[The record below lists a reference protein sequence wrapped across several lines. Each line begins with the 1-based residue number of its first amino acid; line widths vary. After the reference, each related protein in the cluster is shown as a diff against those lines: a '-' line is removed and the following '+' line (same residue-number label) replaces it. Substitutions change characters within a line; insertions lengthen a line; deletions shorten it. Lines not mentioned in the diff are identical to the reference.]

1 MTDLQATNPLF
12 PIFVK
17 LHNLNLLLVGGGYV
31 ALEKLGALLANSPQ
45 ANIKLVAQEISA
57 DVLNILQL
65 HNIPYTERAFEPG
78 DLNGMDLAIVAIND
92 SDISSRIAS
101 ICKEKRV
108 LTNVADKPDLCDF
121 YLGSIV
127 QKGNLKIAISTN
139 GKSPTIAKRIKEVL
153 NETIPDEMDDLLNNM
168 QRIRD
173 GLKGDFNDK
182 VKRLNDITSV
192 MSVKRKK
199 TSAFRKLIYL
209 LSFIIAIAFL
219 ILAGYYILL
228 AVS

>member
-1 MTDLQATNPLF
+1 MTDIQTSNPLF

-45 ANIKLVAQEISA
+45 ANIKIVATEISP
-57 DVLNILQL
+57 DVLAIIKTNNIS
-65 HNIPYTERAFEPG
+65 YEERAFEAS
-78 DLNGMDLAIVAIND
+78 DLQGMDLAIVAIND
-92 SDISSRIAS
+92 SEISSGIAL
-101 ICKEKRV
+101 ICKEKKV

-139 GKSPTIAKRIKEVL
+139 GKSPTIAKRIKEIL

-168 QRIRD
+168 QRIRN

-192 MSVKRKK
+192 MSVEKK
-199 TSAFRKLIYL
+199 KKSAFRKLIYI
-209 LSFIIAIAFL
+209 LSFIIAIIFL

-228 AVS
+228 ALS

>member
-1 MTDLQATNPLF
+1 MTDLQATNSLF
-12 PIFVK
+12 PVFLK

-31 ALEKLGALLANSPQ
+31 AMEKLGALLANSPQ
-45 ANIKLVAQEISA
+45 ANIKLVAPEIST
-57 DVLNILQL
+57 DVLNILKL
-65 HNIPYTERAFEPG
+65 HHIPYVERPFEPG
-78 DLNGMDLAIVAIND
+78 DLDGMDLAVVAIND
-92 SDISSRIAS
+92 SKISSGIAS
-101 ICKEKRV
+101 VCKEKKV

-168 QRIRD
+168 QRIRN

-192 MSVKRKK
+192 MSVENKRK
-199 TSAFRKLIYL
+199 SAFKKFIYF
-209 LSFIIAIAFL
+209 LSFIIAIMFL

>member
-1 MTDLQATNPLF
+1 MTDLEETNPLF
-12 PIFVK
+12 PIFLK

-31 ALEKLGALLANSPQ
+31 AMEKLSALLANSPH
-45 ANIKLVAQEISA
+45 ANIKLVAPEISSE
-57 DVLNILQL
+57 VLNILKL
-65 HNIPYTERAFEPG
+65 HNIPYIERVFEPG
-78 DLNGMDLAIVAIND
+78 DLEGMDLAVVAIND
-92 SDISSRIAS
+92 SNISAGIAS
-101 ICKEKRV
+101 VCKEKKV

-153 NETIPDEMDDLLNNM
+153 NETIPEEMDDLLNNM
-168 QRIRD
+168 QRIRN

-182 VKRLNDITSV
+182 VKRLNEITSV
-192 MSVKRKK
+192 MSVENKK
-199 TSAFRKLIYL
+199 KSAFKRFIYFF
-209 LSFIIAIAFL
+209 SFIIAIMFL

>member
-1 MTDLQATNPLF
+1 MTDIPAANPLF

-31 ALEKLGALLANSPQ
+31 ALEKLSAILANSPQ
-45 ANIKLVAQEISA
+45 ANIKLVASEISP
-57 DVLNILQL
+57 DVSEVLKL
-65 HNIPYTERAFEPG
+65 HNIQSEERAFEAR
-78 DLNGMDLAIVAIND
+78 DLEGIDLAIVAIND
-92 SDISSRIAS
+92 AEISSRIAS
-101 ICKEKRV
+101 VCKEKKV

-139 GKSPTIAKRIKEVL
+139 GKSPTIAKRVKEIL
-153 NETIPDEMDDLLNNM
+153 NETIPDEVDELLNNM
-168 QRIRD
+168 QRIRN
-173 GLKGDFNDK
+173 GLKGDFNEK

-192 MSVKRKK
+192 MSVERKK
-199 TSAFRKLIYL
+199 KSAFKKFIYF
-209 LSFIIAIAFL
+209 LSFLIAIIFL

>member
-1 MTDLQATNPLF
+1 MTETSVGNPLF

-31 ALEKLGALLANSPQ
+31 ALEKLGALLANSPE
-45 ANIKLVAQEISA
+45 ANIRLVATEISP
-57 DVLNILQL
+57 DVMSVLET
-65 HNIPYTERAFEPG
+65 HHIPYLVRPFEAA
-78 DLNGMDLAIVAIND
+78 DLEGMDLAIVAIND
-92 SDISSRIAS
+92 SEISSRIAS
-101 ICKEKRV
+101 VCKEKKV
-108 LTNVADKPDLCDF
+108 LTNVADKPELCDF

-153 NETIPDEMDDLLNNM
+153 NETIPEEMDELLNNM
-168 QRIRD
+168 QRIRNS
-173 GLKGDFNDK
+173 LKGDFNDK

-192 MSVKRKK
+192 MTAEKK
-199 TSAFRKLIYL
+199 KQSAFRKFIYL
-209 LSFIIAIAFL
+209 LSLIIAVIFL
-219 ILAGYYILL
+219 MLAGYYILL

>member
-1 MTDLQATNPLF
+1 MTDIQTSNPLF

-45 ANIKLVAQEISA
+45 ANIKIVAAEISP
-57 DVLNILQL
+57 DVLAIIKTNNIS
-65 HNIPYTERAFEPG
+65 YEERAFEAS
-78 DLNGMDLAIVAIND
+78 DLQGMDLAIVAIND
-92 SDISSRIAS
+92 SEISSGIAL
-101 ICKEKRV
+101 ICKEKKV

-139 GKSPTIAKRIKEVL
+139 GKSPTIAKRIKEIL

-168 QRIRD
+168 QRIRN

-192 MSVKRKK
+192 MSVEKK
-199 TSAFRKLIYL
+199 KKSAFRKLIYI
-209 LSFIIAIAFL
+209 LSFIIAIIFL

-228 AVS
+228 ALS

>member
-1 MTDLQATNPLF
+1 LENSLYFLLKPSG
-12 PIFVK
+12 
-17 LHNLNLLLVGGGYV
+17 LLLHIWFSS
-31 ALEKLGALLANSPQ
+31 LAKQ
-45 ANIKLVAQEISA
+45 
-57 DVLNILQL
+57 
-65 HNIPYTERAFEPG
+65 
-78 DLNGMDLAIVAIND
+78 IVYKVN
-92 SDISSRIAS
+92 
-101 ICKEKRV
+101 KEKKV

-139 GKSPTIAKRIKEVL
+139 GKSPTIAKRIKEIL

-168 QRIRD
+168 QRIRN

-192 MSVKRKK
+192 MSVEKK
-199 TSAFRKLIYL
+199 KKSAFRKLIYI
-209 LSFIIAIAFL
+209 LSFIIAIIFL

-228 AVS
+228 ALS

>member
-1 MTDLQATNPLF
+1 
-12 PIFVK
+12 
-17 LHNLNLLLVGGGYV
+17 
-31 ALEKLGALLANSPQ
+31 LE
-45 ANIKLVAQEISA
+45 
-57 DVLNILQL
+57 
-65 HNIPYTERAFEPG
+65 
-78 DLNGMDLAIVAIND
+78 GMDLEIVAIND
-92 SDISSRIAS
+92 SEISSRIAFV
-101 ICKEKRV
+101 CKEKKI

-168 QRIRD
+168 QRIRN

-192 MSVKRKK
+192 MSAEKK
-199 TSAFRKLIYL
+199 
-209 LSFIIAIAFL
+209 
-219 ILAGYYILL
+219 
-228 AVS
+228 

>member
-1 MTDLQATNPLF
+1 MTDIQTSNPLF

-45 ANIKLVAQEISA
+45 ANIKIVATEISP
-57 DVLNILQL
+57 DVLAIIKTNNISYEERVFEASDLQ
-65 HNIPYTERAFEPG
+65 
-78 DLNGMDLAIVAIND
+78 GMDLAIVAIND
-92 SDISSRIAS
+92 SEISSGIAL
-101 ICKEKRV
+101 ICKEKKV

-139 GKSPTIAKRIKEVL
+139 GKSPTIAKRIKEIL

-168 QRIRD
+168 QRIRN

-192 MSVKRKK
+192 MSVEKK
-199 TSAFRKLIYL
+199 KKSAFRKLIYI
-209 LSFIIAIAFL
+209 LSFIIAIIFL

-228 AVS
+228 ALS

>member
-1 MTDLQATNPLF
+1 MTDVQATNPLF

-45 ANIKLVAQEISA
+45 ANIKLVATEISS
-57 DVLNILQL
+57 DVLNILKL
-65 HNIPYTERAFEPG
+65 HNIPYKERTFEAS
-78 DLNGMDLAIVAIND
+78 DLDGMDLAIVAIND
-92 SDISSRIAS
+92 SEISSRIAS
-101 ICKEKRV
+101 ICKEKKV

-168 QRIRD
+168 QRIRN

-192 MSVKRKK
+192 MSVENKK
-199 TSAFRKLIYL
+199 KSAFRKFIYL
-209 LSFIIAIAFL
+209 LSFIIAIIFL

>member
-1 MTDLQATNPLF
+1 MTDLQTTNPLF

-45 ANIKLVAQEISA
+45 ANIRIVATEISP
-57 DVLNILQL
+57 DVRNLINTNNISFE
-65 HNIPYTERAFEPG
+65 ERAFEAS
-78 DLNGMDLAIVAIND
+78 DLEGMDLAIVAIND
-92 SDISSRIAS
+92 SEISSRIAS
-101 ICKEKRV
+101 VCKKKKV
-108 LTNVADKPDLCDF
+108 LTNVADKPELCDF

-168 QRIRD
+168 QRIRN

-192 MSVKRKK
+192 MSVEKK
-199 TSAFRKLIYL
+199 KKSAFKKLIYV
-209 LSFIIAIAFL
+209 LSFIIAIIFL
-219 ILAGYYILL
+219 ILAGYYLLL
-228 AVS
+228 ALS

>member
-1 MTDLQATNPLF
+1 MTETSVGNPLF

-31 ALEKLGALLANSPQ
+31 ALEKLGALLANSPE
-45 ANIKLVAQEISA
+45 ANIRLVAPEISP
-57 DVLNILQL
+57 DVMSVLET
-65 HNIPYTERAFEPG
+65 HHIPYLVRPFEAS
-78 DLNGMDLAIVAIND
+78 DLEGIDLAIVAIND
-92 SDISSRIAS
+92 SEISSRIAS
-101 ICKEKRV
+101 VCKEKKV
-108 LTNVADKPDLCDF
+108 LTNVADKPELCDF

-153 NETIPDEMDDLLNNM
+153 NETIPEEMDELLNNM
-168 QRIRD
+168 QRIRNS
-173 GLKGDFNDK
+173 LKGDFNDK

-192 MSVKRKK
+192 MTAEKK
-199 TSAFRKLIYL
+199 KQSAFRKFIYL
-209 LSFIIAIAFL
+209 LSLIIAVIFL
-219 ILAGYYILL
+219 VLAGYYILL

>member
-1 MTDLQATNPLF
+1 MTDIQTSNPLF

-45 ANIKLVAQEISA
+45 ANIKIVATEISP
-57 DVLNILQL
+57 DVLAIIKTNNIS
-65 HNIPYTERAFEPG
+65 YEERAFEAS
-78 DLNGMDLAIVAIND
+78 DLQGMDLAIVAIND
-92 SDISSRIAS
+92 SEISSGIAL
-101 ICKEKRV
+101 ICKEKKV

-139 GKSPTIAKRIKEVL
+139 GKSPTIAKRIKEIL

-168 QRIRD
+168 QRIRN
-173 GLKGDFNDK
+173 GLKGDFDDK

-192 MSVKRKK
+192 MSVEKK
-199 TSAFRKLIYL
+199 KKSAFRKLIYI
-209 LSFIIAIAFL
+209 LSFIIAIIFL

-228 AVS
+228 ALS

>member
-1 MTDLQATNPLF
+1 MTDIQATNPLF
-12 PIFVK
+12 PIFLK

-31 ALEKLGALLANSPQ
+31 AFEKLGALLANSPQ
-45 ANIKLVAQEISA
+45 ANIKVVAPEISS
-57 DVLNILQL
+57 DVLNILKL
-65 HNIPYTERAFEPG
+65 HNISYVERAFEAS
-78 DLNGMDLAIVAIND
+78 DLEGMDLAIVAIND
-92 SDISSRIAS
+92 SEISSRIAFV
-101 ICKEKRV
+101 CKEKKI

-168 QRIRD
+168 QRIRN

-192 MSVKRKK
+192 MSAEKK
-199 TSAFRKLIYL
+199 KKSTFRRFIYL
-209 LSFIIAIAFL
+209 LSMIIAIIFL
-219 ILAGYYILL
+219 ILAGYYIVLEL
-228 AVS
+228 S

>member
-1 MTDLQATNPLF
+1 MTDIQTTNPLF

-45 ANIKLVAQEISA
+45 ANIRLVAVEISP
-57 DVLNILQL
+57 DVMNIIKAN
-65 HNIPYTERAFEPG
+65 NISYEERAFEG
-78 DLNGMDLAIVAIND
+78 SDLEGMDLAIVAIND
-92 SDISSRIAS
+92 SEISSQIAS
-101 ICKEKRV
+101 VCKEKKV
-108 LTNVADKPDLCDF
+108 LTNVADKPELCDF

-168 QRIRD
+168 QRIRN

-192 MSVKRKK
+192 MSVEKK
-199 TSAFRKLIYL
+199 NKSAFSKVIYV
-209 LSFIIAIAFL
+209 LSIIIAIIFL

-228 AVS
+228 AFS

>member
-1 MTDLQATNPLF
+1 MTETSVGNPLF

-31 ALEKLGALLANSPQ
+31 ALEKLGALLANSPK
-45 ANIKLVAQEISA
+45 ANIRLVATEISP
-57 DVLNILQL
+57 DVMSVLET
-65 HNIPYTERAFEPG
+65 HHIPYLVRPFEAA
-78 DLNGMDLAIVAIND
+78 DLEGMDLAIVAIND
-92 SDISSRIAS
+92 SEISSRIAS
-101 ICKEKRV
+101 VCKEKKV
-108 LTNVADKPDLCDF
+108 LTNVADKPELCDF

-153 NETIPDEMDDLLNNM
+153 NETIPEEMDELLNNM
-168 QRIRD
+168 QRIRNS
-173 GLKGDFNDK
+173 LKGDFNDK

-192 MSVKRKK
+192 MTAEKK
-199 TSAFRKLIYL
+199 KQSAFRKFIYL
-209 LSFIIAIAFL
+209 LSLIIAVIFL
-219 ILAGYYILL
+219 VLAGYYILL

>member
-1 MTDLQATNPLF
+1 MTDLQTTNPLF

-45 ANIKLVAQEISA
+45 ANIRIVATEISQ
-57 DVLNILQL
+57 DVRNLINTNNIS
-65 HNIPYTERAFEPG
+65 YEERAFEAS
-78 DLNGMDLAIVAIND
+78 DLEGMDLAIVAIND
-92 SDISSRIAS
+92 SEISSRIAS
-101 ICKEKRV
+101 VCKEKKV

-168 QRIRD
+168 QRIRN
-173 GLKGDFNDK
+173 GLKGDFSDK

-192 MSVKRKK
+192 MSVEKK
-199 TSAFRKLIYL
+199 KKSAFRKLIYI
-209 LSFIIAIAFL
+209 LSFIIAIIFL

-228 AVS
+228 ALS